1 MNTKATPVPGKRP
14 NLTPRRMLVVPAA
27 VAAAVTLSLPAHA
40 DAASSQSATVAAAS
54 VPAVSVSAVSVS
66 AASLS
71 AAGRIPGRYCGQ
83 AKGSG
88 GYVRQAAP
96 WRSGAYIRVSSI
108 IHCGKADMWSFRSM
122 ETHLS
127 QYRGLGIWSAKA
139 RKITRKNGR
148 AAYTVT
154 HNLSWKC
161 SGGSQLY
168 RTTTAN
174 RVGRWLFKTYS
185 GQRRFSC

>member
-1 MNTKATPVPGKRP
+1 MDTKTTPVPGRRAY
-14 NLTPRRMLVVPAA
+14 LTRRTLVVPAA
-27 VAAAVTLSLPAHA
+27 VAAALALGLPAHA
-40 DAASSQSATVAAAS
+40 AGDSSASAASPQIAAAS
-54 VPAVSVSAVSVS
+54 AVSA
-66 AASLS
+66 S
-71 AAGRIPGRYCGQ
+71 AAGQIPGRYCGQ

-96 WRSGAYIRVSSI
+96 WRSGAHIRVSSI
-108 IHCGKADMWSFRSM
+108 IHCGKADMWNFRSM

-185 GQRRFSC
+185 GQRRISC

>member
-1 MNTKATPVPGKRP
+1 MESTTISGVVKGRMSTA
-14 NLTPRRMLVVPAA
+14 RRVMIIPA
-27 VAAAVTLSLPAHA
+27 VMTAAAVTLSAPGYAEAEPSALRKPAMSA
-40 DAASSQSATVAAAS
+40 DSLTTANVA
-54 VPAVSVSAVSVS
+54 
-66 AASLS
+66 
-71 AAGRIPGRYCGQ
+71 RTIPSRYCGQ
-83 AKGSG
+83 ARGSG

-96 WRSGAYIRVSSI
+96 WKSGQYIHVSSVV
-108 IHCGKADMWSFRSM
+108 HCGRADMWGIRAV

-127 QYRGLGIWSAKA
+127 QYRGLGIWRAKA

-168 RTTTAN
+168 RNTTAN
-174 RVGRWLFKTYS
+174 RVGKWVYQIHS
-185 GQRRFSC
+185 GQRRISC